1 MKKVEEKAYAK
12 INLVLNI
19 GDRRP
24 DGYHDI
30 QTVMQSLEL
39 HDDVTV
45 ELAGGTGIVVTTNVE
60 TIPTDENNL
69 VVKAVKAFAAKTGVQ
84 ADGLSIRI
92 EKRIPVAAGLGGGS
106 SDAAATLRAL
116 NQIYETNLSL
126 DELAEI
132 GMEVGSDVPFCV
144 HGGCAYVEGKGDEI
158 VPTTPLLQCVIV
170 VGKPDLT
177 FSTEKMY
184 QRYDQVELPARA
196 DHTAEVMLGLRW
208 ENLKTV
214 AESMGNAFEQVLMKN
229 ERNAVELM
237 KEVMTQFGA
246 LGSCMTGSG
255 PAVFGIFENELY
267 ARVASETLRQRLKGK
282 PEVLETEPMIVKK

>member
-12 INLVLNI
+12 INLVLNV
-19 GDRRP
+19 GDLRP

-30 QTVMQSLEL
+30 QTIMQSLEL

-45 ELAGGTGIVVTTNVE
+45 EQVDGAGVTVTTNVD
-60 TIPTDENNL
+60 TIPQDESNL

-84 ADGLSIRI
+84 ADGLSIHI

-116 NQIYETNLSL
+116 NEIYETNLSL

-144 HGGCAYVEGKGDEI
+144 HGGCAYVEGKGDMV
-158 VPTTPLLQCVIV
+158 VPTTPLPQCVIV

-177 FSTEKMY
+177 VSTEKMY
-184 QRYDQVELPARA
+184 QRFDQAELPPRA
-196 DHTAEVMLGLRW
+196 DHTSEIMLGLRW
-208 ENLKTV
+208 ENVKAV
-214 AESMGNAFEQVLMKN
+214 AEGVGNAFEQVLMKN
-229 ERNAVELM
+229 ERNTVDMM
-237 KEVMTQFGA
+237 KEVMNQFGT
-246 LGSCMTGSG
+246 LGTAMTGSG
-255 PAVFGIFENELY
+255 PAVYGIFDNELY
-267 ARVASETLRQRLKGK
+267 ARVAAETLRQRLTGK
-282 PEVLETEPMIVKK
+282 PEVIETEPMLSK

>member
-30 QTVMQSLEL
+30 QTIMQSLEL

-45 ELAGGTGIVVTTNVE
+45 EQTGGTGITVTASVD
-60 TIPTDENNL
+60 TIPTDESNL
-69 VVKAVKAFAAKTGVQ
+69 AVKAVKAFAAKTGVP
-84 ADGLSIRI
+84 ADGLSIHI

-144 HGGCAYVEGKGDEI
+144 HGGCAYVEGKGDMV
-158 VPTTPLLQCVIV
+158 VPTTPLPQCIIV

-177 FSTEKMY
+177 VSTEKMY

-196 DHTAEVMLGLRW
+196 DHTPEIMLGLRW
-208 ENLKTV
+208 ENLKAV
-214 AESMGNAFEQVLMKN
+214 AEGVGNAFEQVLMKN
-229 ERNAVELM
+229 ERNTVDMM
-237 KEVMTQFGA
+237 KEVMNQFGT
-246 LGSCMTGSG
+246 LGTAMTGSG
-255 PAVFGIFENELY
+255 PAVFGIFDNELY
-267 ARVASETLRQRLKGK
+267 ARVAAETLRQRLKGN
-282 PEVLETEPMIVKK
+282 PEIVETEPMLSK

>member
-30 QTVMQSLEL
+30 QTIMQSLEL

-45 ELAGGTGIVVTTNVE
+45 EQTGGTGITVTASVD
-60 TIPTDENNL
+60 TIPTDESNL
-69 VVKAVKAFAAKTGVQ
+69 AVKAVKAFAAKTGVP
-84 ADGLSIRI
+84 ADGLSIHI

-132 GMEVGSDVPFCV
+132 GMEVGSDVPFCI
-144 HGGCAYVEGKGDEI
+144 HGGCAYVEGKGDMV
-158 VPTTPLLQCVIV
+158 VPTTPLPQCVIV
-170 VGKPDLT
+170 IGKPDLT
-177 FSTEKMY
+177 VSTEKMY

-196 DHTAEVMLGLRW
+196 DHTPEIMLGLRW
-208 ENLKTV
+208 ENLKAV
-214 AESMGNAFEQVLMKN
+214 AESVGNAFEQVLMKN
-229 ERNAVELM
+229 ERNTVDMM
-237 KEVMTQFGA
+237 KEVMNQFGT
-246 LGSCMTGSG
+246 LGTAMTGSG
-255 PAVFGIFENELY
+255 PAVFGIFDNELY
-267 ARVASETLRQRLKGK
+267 ARVAAETLRQRLKGN
-282 PEVLETEPMIVKK
+282 PEIVETEPMLSK

>member
-30 QTVMQSLEL
+30 QTIMQSLEL

-45 ELAGGTGIVVTTNVE
+45 EQTGGTGITVTASVD
-60 TIPTDENNL
+60 TIPTDESNL
-69 VVKAVKAFAAKTGVQ
+69 AVKAVKAFAAKTGVP
-84 ADGLSIRI
+84 ADGLSIHI

-132 GMEVGSDVPFCV
+132 GMEVGSDVPFCI
-144 HGGCAYVEGKGDEI
+144 HGGCAYVEGKGDMV
-158 VPTTPLLQCVIV
+158 VPTTPLPQCVIV
-170 VGKPDLT
+170 IGKPDLT
-177 FSTEKMY
+177 VSTEKMY

-196 DHTAEVMLGLRW
+196 DHTPEIMLGLRW
-208 ENLKTV
+208 ENLKAV
-214 AESMGNAFEQVLMKN
+214 AEGVGNAFEQVLMKN
-229 ERNAVELM
+229 ERNTVDMM
-237 KEVMTQFGA
+237 KEVMNQFGT
-246 LGSCMTGSG
+246 LGTAMTGSG
-255 PAVFGIFENELY
+255 PAVFGIFDNELY
-267 ARVASETLRQRLKGK
+267 ARVAAETLRQRLKGN
-282 PEVLETEPMIVKK
+282 PEIVETEPMLSK

>member
-30 QTVMQSLEL
+30 QTIMQSLEL

-45 ELAGGTGIVVTTNVE
+45 EQTGGTGITVTASVD
-60 TIPTDENNL
+60 TIPTDESNL
-69 VVKAVKAFAAKTGVQ
+69 AVKAVKAFAAKTGVP
-84 ADGLSIRI
+84 ADGLSIHI

-116 NQIYETNLSL
+116 NVLYETNLSV

-132 GMEVGSDVPFCV
+132 GIEVGSDVPFCV
-144 HGGCAYVEGKGDEI
+144 HGGCAYVEGKGDMV
-158 VPTTPLLQCVIV
+158 VPTTPLPQCIIV

-177 FSTEKMY
+177 VSTEKMY

-196 DHTAEVMLGLRW
+196 DHTPEIMLGLRW
-208 ENLKTV
+208 ENLKAV
-214 AESMGNAFEQVLMKN
+214 AESVGNAFEQVLMKN
-229 ERNAVELM
+229 ERNTVDMM
-237 KEVMTQFGA
+237 KEVMNQFGT
-246 LGSCMTGSG
+246 LGTAMTGSG
-255 PAVFGIFENELY
+255 PAVFGIFDNELY
-267 ARVASETLRQRLKGK
+267 ARVASETLRQRLKGN
-282 PEVLETEPMIVKK
+282 PEIVETEPMLSK

>member
-19 GDRRP
+19 DDRRP

-30 QTVMQSLEL
+30 QTIMQSLEL

-45 ELAGGTGIVVTTNVE
+45 EQTGGTGITVTASVD
-60 TIPTDENNL
+60 TIPTDESNL
-69 VVKAVKAFAAKTGVQ
+69 AVKAVKAFAAKTGVP
-84 ADGLSIRI
+84 ADGLSIHI

-116 NQIYETNLSL
+116 NVLYETNLSV

-132 GMEVGSDVPFCV
+132 GIEVGSDVPFCV
-144 HGGCAYVEGKGDEI
+144 HGGCAYVEGKGDMV
-158 VPTTPLLQCVIV
+158 VPTTPLPQCIIV

-177 FSTEKMY
+177 VSTEKMY

-196 DHTAEVMLGLRW
+196 DHTPEIMLGLRW
-208 ENLKTV
+208 ENLKAV
-214 AESMGNAFEQVLMKN
+214 AEGVGNAFEQVLMKN
-229 ERNAVELM
+229 ERNTVDMM
-237 KEVMTQFGA
+237 KEVMNQFGT
-246 LGSCMTGSG
+246 LGTAMTGSG
-255 PAVFGIFENELY
+255 PAVFGIFDNELY
-267 ARVASETLRQRLKGK
+267 ARVAAETLRQRLKGN
-282 PEVLETEPMIVKK
+282 PEIVETEPMLSK